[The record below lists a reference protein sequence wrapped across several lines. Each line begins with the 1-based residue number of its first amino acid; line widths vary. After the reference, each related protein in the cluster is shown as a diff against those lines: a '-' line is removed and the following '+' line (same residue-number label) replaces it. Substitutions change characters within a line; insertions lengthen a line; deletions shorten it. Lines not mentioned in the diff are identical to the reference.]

1 MCYVVPNVG
10 VRWIYLLCHND
21 VIFFSDAYRW
31 LVVCLSQQLRIGC
44 FKKPWL
50 QKWTSSRGTFS
61 LLCHIVPSS
70 RSHLFL
76 SNYRGIVRR
85 NSFWDYL
92 IFNKVQKSLG
102 GRVRFILTGSAP
114 ISEKVLNFLRCAFGC
129 MVSIVHTHTHSSY
142 MYMTLVGVHKIH
154 IYGKSEN
161 SYCKNIFVVDG
172 GYEN

>member
-1 MCYVVPNVG
+1 M
-10 VRWIYLLCHND
+10 
-21 VIFFSDAYRW
+21 
-31 LVVCLSQQLRIGC
+31 VCLSQQLRIGC

-129 MVSIVHTHTHSSY
+129 MVSTHTHTHTHTVATCTYIIIMSILEWTCSVISSRLLY
-142 MYMTLVGVHKIH
+142 
-154 IYGKSEN
+154 
-161 SYCKNIFVVDG
+161 
-172 GYEN
+172 